1 MPAWS
6 WEALDA
12 QGRIRKGVQEADSPK
27 HLRQLLRS
35 DGLNPVSLQEVSGR
49 DLKKSEKGGSASS
62 LTKRSVDRR
71 LGATDLSMFTRQLAT
86 LLRARLPV
94 EEALRVLVKQAD
106 KSWQKSLYTSVR
118 SRVVEGVSLADAL
131 RQHPQAFPEYYA
143 ATVAAGEQ
151 SGQLEGVLERL
162 ADYAEQANETR
173 QKVMLSMLYPVVVSI
188 VAVLIVVILMVFV
201 VPRMISVF
209 EHMDQDLPLLTR
221 GLIWLSDFLQNY
233 GIVVAVVIAVA
244 IALYTWAY
252 TKPAFKLKMHRLIL
266 KMPFLAHVSR
276 EMNTGRFL
284 ITYGILLA
292 SKVSATQGMLTAA
305 EVLANLEIREH
316 IKNAAARVREGASIG
331 SALGNTGFF
340 SAMALNLIASGEASG
355 NLAEMLERAGEN
367 QERTLQASVTTIV
380 GIMEPVMIVIMGG
393 VVMMIV
399 LAILLPILQMNQM
412 V

>member
-27 HLRQLLRS
+27 HLRQLLRA
-35 DGLNPVSLQEVSGR
+35 DGLNPITLQEASGR
-49 DLKKSEKGGSASS
+49 ELKKSEKDGSAGV
-62 LTKRSVDRR
+62 LMKRSVDRR
-71 LGATDLSMFTRQLAT
+71 LGAADLSMFTRQLAT

-94 EEALRVLVKQAD
+94 EEALRVLIKQAD

-118 SRVVEGVSLADAL
+118 SRVIEGVSLADAL

-151 SGQLEGVLERL
+151 SGQLESVLERL

-173 QKVMLSMLYPVVVSI
+173 QKVMLSMLYPIVVSI

-209 EHMDQDLPLLTR
+209 EHMGQDLPLLTR
-221 GLIWLSDFLQNY
+221 GLIWLSNFLQNY
-233 GIVVAVVIAVA
+233 GIVVAAMIALAIAV
-244 IALYTWAY
+244 YVWAY

-266 KMPFLAHVSR
+266 RMPFLAYVSR

-316 IKNAAARVREGASIG
+316 IRNAAARVREGASIG

-340 SAMALNLIASGEASG
+340 SAMALNLIDSGEASG
-355 NLAEMLERAGEN
+355 NLAEMLERAGEH
-367 QERTLQASVTTIV
+367 QERSLQASVTTIV
-380 GIMEPVMIVIMGG
+380 GIMEPLMIVIMGG

>member
-27 HLRQLLRS
+27 HLRQLLRA
-35 DGLNPVSLQEVSGR
+35 DGLNPITLQEASGR
-49 DLKKSEKGGSASS
+49 ELKKSEKDGSAGV
-62 LTKRSVDRR
+62 LMKRSVDRR
-71 LGATDLSMFTRQLAT
+71 LGAADLSMFTRQLAT

-94 EEALRVLVKQAD
+94 EEALRVLIKQAD

-118 SRVVEGVSLADAL
+118 SRVIEGVSLADAL

-151 SGQLEGVLERL
+151 SGQLESVLERL

-173 QKVMLSMLYPVVVSI
+173 QKVMLSMLYPIVVSI

-209 EHMDQDLPLLTR
+209 EHMGQDLPLLTR
-221 GLIWLSDFLQNY
+221 GLIWLSNFLQNY
-233 GIVVAVVIAVA
+233 GIVVAAMIALAIAV
-244 IALYTWAY
+244 YVWAY

-266 KMPFLAHVSR
+266 RMPFLAYVSR

-316 IKNAAARVREGASIG
+316 IRNAAARVREGASIG

-355 NLAEMLERAGEN
+355 NLAEMLERAGEH
-367 QERTLQASVTTIV
+367 QERSLQASVTTIV
-380 GIMEPVMIVIMGG
+380 GIMEPLMIVIMGG